1 MPPRM
6 HVVLSLLAVLG
17 ALGVGVVSPG
27 PSFLLVART
36 AVAGSRKDGLWVA
49 VGMGVGGVLFAIL
62 AVAGLGAM
70 IAAAPRLYLIFRIV
84 GAVYL
89 IYLGYR
95 IWRGAMTP
103 LEISS
108 DDARTTR
115 AFRRGLLTQL
125 GNPKTAVV
133 YGSVFA
139 ALLPPELPAWALVV
153 LPVLVF
159 ALETGWY
166 AVVAVLLSTAAP
178 RAGYL
183 RAKGIID
190 RLAGAVMALLGA
202 KLLADALRE

>member
-1 MPPRM
+1 MQ
-6 HVVLSLLAVLG
+6 VVLSLLAVLG

-36 AVAGSRKDGLWVA
+36 AVAGTRRDGLWVA
-49 VGMGVGGVLFAIL
+49 VGMGVGGVVFAVL
-62 AVAGLGAM
+62 AIAGLGAM
-70 IAAAPRLYLIFRIV
+70 VAAAPRLYLIFRV
-84 GAVYL
+84 LGAVYL

-95 IWRGAMTP
+95 IWRGATMP
-103 LEISS
+103 LEV
-108 DDARTTR
+108 AAAQGATTR

-139 ALLPPELPAWALVV
+139 ALLPPQLPLWAMIA

-159 ALETGWY
+159 VLETGWY
-166 AVVAVLLSTAAP
+166 AIVAVLLSTSAP

-183 RAKGIID
+183 RAKGVID
-190 RLAGAVMALLGA
+190 RVAGAVMALLGT
-202 KLLADALRE
+202 KLLTDALGE